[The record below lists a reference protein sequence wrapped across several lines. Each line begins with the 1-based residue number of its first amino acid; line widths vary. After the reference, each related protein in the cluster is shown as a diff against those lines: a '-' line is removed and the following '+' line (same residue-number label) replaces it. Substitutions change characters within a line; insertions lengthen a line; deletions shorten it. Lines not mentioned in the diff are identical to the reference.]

1 MNEQTRNLAAKIA
14 FLILLGILVIAFL
27 TIVRP
32 FAVPAL
38 FAMIV
43 VIIAEPVHVRLEN
56 RLGKRRYLAAAIMTI
71 GVSLCVIIPLGLV
84 LWVVISNAA
93 GLVGHVTQEIER
105 GHLAQTVIG
114 LDHWLSTKIATVAAF
129 LHINVEDLNIRGM
142 LLDALKSTS
151 RVVQYTPKVLGAT
164 ASLGSSL
171 LLTVLFVF
179 LFFVEGTRIYR
190 TIFSVLPLS
199 AEHKAVLDQ
208 EVRAVL
214 TGTFLGLVATAFAQG
229 TLIGI
234 GYWIIGIKKAMLWG
248 LAGVAVSM
256 VPVIG
261 GPLMYVPTSVVMLIT
276 GHWGKGL
283 FLLLYGALIVSSV
296 DNIIKP
302 LVMHGRVDVHPVL
315 LAISLVGGGL
325 WLGPAGIVVGPLV
338 VALLLSMLRTYQREF
353 L

>member
-14 FLILLGILVIAFL
+14 FLILLGLLVIASL
-27 TIVRP
+27 AIVRP

-38 FAMIV
+38 FALIV
-43 VIIAEPVHVRLEN
+43 VIIAEPLHVRLET
-56 RLGKRRYLAAAIMTI
+56 RLGNRRYLAAGIMTI
-71 GVSLCVIIPLGLV
+71 AVSLCVI
-84 LWVVISNAA
+84 VIEKGS
-93 GLVGHVTQEIER
+93 LTQAIS
-105 GHLAQTVIG
+105 G
-114 LDHWLSTKIATVAAF
+114 LDHWLDAKLAAVGHYLPVNLGEF
-129 LHINVEDLNIRGM
+129 NLRAM

-151 RVVQYTPKVLGAT
+151 KVIPYTPKVLGAT
-164 ASLGSSL
+164 ASLGASFF
-171 LLTVLFVF
+171 LTVVFVF
-179 LFFVEGTRIYR
+179 VFFVEGTKIYG
-190 TIFSVLPLS
+190 TFIALLPLS

-208 EVRAVL
+208 EVRSVL

-234 GYWIIGIKKAMLWG
+234 GYWIIGIKKALLWG
-248 LAGVAVSM
+248 LAGVAISM

-261 GPLMYVPTSVVMLIT
+261 GPLMYVPTCVVMVLT

-283 FLLLYGALIVSSV
+283 FILLYGALIVSSV

-302 LVMHGRVDVHPVL
+302 LVMHGKVDVHPVL
-315 LAISLVGGGL
+315 LAISLIGGGL

-338 VALLLSMLRTYQREF
+338 VALLLSMLRTYRREF